1 MDNLNHPNRF
11 RHSRH
16 GIRAAFVSWLAN
28 NEWLKQLRR
37 ALTKYLP
44 FPKLESDVT
53 DVIYFTW
60 MVEVDRV
67 TSLVPQGTKLW
78 QKSGLTP
85 FSILTYRHGYFGPSI
100 IGWFRRLFPSPL
112 QSNWRLYLETAPEG
126 APHVRTV
133 LFLKNVMN
141 SELYS
146 LGSRLFSDVLPTHL
160 ADHFSLE
167 RVDNG
172 YQVQFDAGVGSAPK
186 LKALAM
192 ISDNRELPHNFRGA
206 FSTWDEAVSF
216 LASQDAAIYDCQN
229 IQKLAFSEID
239 LPVDLT
245 TAEPLQ
251 IDSVSFKCPFVE
263 SLGAESAAVS
273 FRLPKVKFRVLSER
287 LL

>member
-1 MDNLNHPNRF
+1 MDNLNHQNRF
-11 RHSRH
+11 RHCRR

-37 ALTKYLP
+37 AVTKYLP

-53 DVIYFTW
+53 DVIYLTW

-67 TSLVPQGTKLW
+67 ASLVPQGTKLW

-85 FSILTYRHGYFGPSI
+85 FSILTYRHGHFGPSI
-100 IGWFRRLFPSPL
+100 TGWFRRLFPSPL
-112 QSNWRLYLETAPEG
+112 QSNWRLYLATAPEG
-126 APHVRTV
+126 APNVRTV

-141 SELYS
+141 SELYA
-146 LGSRLFSDVLPTHL
+146 LGSRMFSDVLPTHL
-160 ADHFSLE
+160 ADQFSLE

-172 YQVQFDAGVGSAPK
+172 YQVQIDAGVGSAPE

-192 ISDNRELPHNFRGA
+192 ISDNRELPHNFRGV

-251 IDSVSFKCPFVE
+251 IDSFKCPFVE

-273 FRLPKVKFRVLSER
+273 FRLPTVKFRVLSER